1 MPANVERVQI
11 AGRSHDTSVAVLQ
24 SLLTGT
30 MKCRAKW
37 APVGRSLVAAY
48 RSAAKDGACRDR
60 GRSRSR
66 RGVSLGL
73 ASATPRGCVLMGSG
87 PSLNRIDIPS
97 LATVDTLAFNRSYL
111 AWAEWGFAPTHYCC
125 FDMTFVEHH
134 AAELASVIV
143 EHPATGFHIN
153 ARAFDCG
160 VPSSA
165 NVTWVTVASSVT
177 SPGTSTASVLDL
189 GNVGASSLQ
198 VHADVGY
205 QRVVLVGV
213 DGAYHAGQTHFR
225 PDYSQGLCG
234 AATRG

>member
-1 MPANVERVQI
+1 
-11 AGRSHDTSVAVLQ
+11 
-24 SLLTGT
+24 
-30 MKCRAKW
+30 
-37 APVGRSLVAAY
+37 
-48 RSAAKDGACRDR
+48 
-60 GRSRSR
+60 
-66 RGVSLGL
+66 
-73 ASATPRGCVLMGSG
+73 MGSG

-160 VPSSA
+160 VPSTA

-198 VHADVGY
+198 VLADVGY

-225 PDYSQGLCG
+225 PDYSQGLWVGPLPG
-234 AATRG
+234 ADTIRNHWQHAVAACRQRGVAVVNASPGSTLDVVPMVDFSDALDWVRS